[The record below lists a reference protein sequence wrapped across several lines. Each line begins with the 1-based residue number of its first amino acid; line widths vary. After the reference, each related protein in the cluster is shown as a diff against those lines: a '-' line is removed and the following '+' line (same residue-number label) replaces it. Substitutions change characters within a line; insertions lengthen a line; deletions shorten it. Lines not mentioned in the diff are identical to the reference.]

1 MWLHVEGKWKPTDGG
16 GAPTRTQCCL
26 RPYGRDLLKRNN
38 DAHWPLR
45 GVQDALELHV
55 GEQNSKSKELSG
67 GASQVLRNVS
77 SREQATEVGG
87 PLAD

>member
-1 MWLHVEGKWKPTDGG
+1 MEAHRWGGWGPHTGTVLFEALWEGPAKE
-16 GAPTRTQCCL
+16 
-26 RPYGRDLLKRNN
+26 NN

-55 GEQNSKSKELSG
+55 GEQNWKSKELSG